1 MEGEK
6 EDMTFEINQQFTD
19 EEMGS
24 IIRALNEYMYSNE
37 LTEEQWNA
45 ASSALDKI
53 LSDVE

>member
-1 MEGEK
+1 
-6 EDMTFEINQQFTD
+6 MTFEINQKFTD
-19 EEMGS
+19 EEMGT